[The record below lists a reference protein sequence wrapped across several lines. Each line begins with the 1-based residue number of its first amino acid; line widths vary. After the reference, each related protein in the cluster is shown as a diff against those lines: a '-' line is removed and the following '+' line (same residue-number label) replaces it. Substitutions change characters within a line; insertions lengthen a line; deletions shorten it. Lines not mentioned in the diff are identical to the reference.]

1 MVKLA
6 RTKVSQIWL
15 YFKILPL
22 NLDLKVPKESE
33 IHEAKENDDSIGEIS
48 ISTIKSKLDSP
59 EKQQKEKLDKLE
71 KIADAHE
78 GLEDLEFENMLFT
91 ILSIEVKNK
100 NQSKFRLRWNFK
112 DFSILSIFIFSI
124 KKPQNL

>member
-1 MVKLA
+1 M
-6 RTKVSQIWL
+6 
-15 YFKILPL
+15 
-22 NLDLKVPKESE
+22 PKESE

-71 KIADAHE
+71 KIADAHK

-100 NQSKFRLRWNFK
+100 NQSKFRLR
-112 DFSILSIFIFSI
+112 
-124 KKPQNL
+124 